1 MTGFA
6 AALRRCAG
14 AGRVPVVPDF
24 KPVSPAAGPLFA
36 GRDMVEQARRME
48 RAGAPALSVVT
59 EGAHFGGSPALLSA
73 IAGAVRIPVLR
84 KDFIRTV
91 EQVEQ
96 SARLGAQAVLLIC
109 ACLGPGE
116 LERLYRAAL
125 SCGLEPLVETHT
137 QEEMRRAAALGAQ
150 LVGVNNRDILAL
162 EKDGGTVATTAR
174 LAAGRPA
181 GALLISESGIETP
194 ADVRAACRAGAQ
206 AVLVGTAIWRAGD
219 PVAAYHA
226 LARAGAGA
234 G

>member
-1 MTGFA
+1 M
-6 AALRRCAG
+6 
-14 AGRVPVVPDF
+14 
-24 KPVSPAAGPLFA
+24 
-36 GRDMVEQARRME
+36 
-48 RAGAPALSVVT
+48 
-59 EGAHFGGSPALLSA
+59 
-73 IAGAVRIPVLR
+73 
-84 KDFIRTV
+84 
-91 EQVEQ
+91 
-96 SARLGAQAVLLIC
+96 LLIC

-226 LARAGAGA
+226 LARAGEGA